1 MFIKS
6 SKKLY
11 IILVTLFLLSC
22 SDEGVNPVYGCLDP
36 ESPYY
41 CEECNIDDGSC
52 NYNEDLLGECDGD
65 VTDCAGECGGSA
77 VEDECGV
84 CDENYT
90 YRFSDIVDLFEL
102 NNCLECHSATIN
114 GSPFED
120 LDLSSYEIYH
130 NYYNFIRG
138 VLEVIED
145 CTDTENSLLLKKIDE
160 GSMSIYAS
168 PELIDAVRIWISEG
182 APE

>member
-6 SKKLY
+6 SQKLY
-11 IILVTLFLLSC
+11 IMLVTLFLLSC

-52 NYNEDLLGECDGD
+52 NYNEDLLGECDGNI
-65 VTDCAGECGGSA
+65 TDCAGECGGLA

-90 YRFSDIVDLFEL
+90 YRFADIVDLFEMQG
-102 NNCLECHSATIN
+102 CTGCHGEYDIMQN
-114 GSPFED
+114 
-120 LDLSSYEIYH
+120 LDLSSYE
-130 NYYNFIRG
+130 NYYNNMIWEVRG
-138 VLEVIED
+138 VLDVIEN
-145 CTDTENSLLLKKIDE
+145 CADTENSLLLQKIDG
-160 GSMSIYAS
+160 GSMSSYAS

>member
-6 SKKLY
+6 SQKLY

-52 NYNEDLLGECDGD
+52 NYNEDLLGECDGN

-90 YRFSDIVDLFEL
+90 YRFVDIVDLFEIQ
-102 NNCLECHSATIN
+102 NCTSCHSSTY
-114 GSPFED
+114 GYPVQG
-120 LDLSSYEIYH
+120 LDL
-130 NYYNFIRG
+130 NVYNE
-138 VLEVIED
+138 VSNVIEN
-145 CTDTENSLLLKKIDE
+145 CADTENSLLLQKIDG
-160 GSMSIYAS
+160 GSMSSYAS

-182 APE
+182 APK